1 MPPKKASASDPEERV
16 SPAVG
21 GSPGAAAVGRND
33 HKYTDFILLCQSLM
47 VEENVIERAW
57 RIWESVST
65 FLDEAFAPDVIRKH
79 WGICIFIASVDLDTV
94 SFTLT
99 ELQKKLDMSLADF
112 LQSLK
117 RVDVNVDT
125 VSTKVNSVV
134 EKLETKYFVFSV
146 LYNKFERTCEK
157 IFEEAPQ
164 NKDSSEINSKSM
176 LKICWITFLLA
187 AGKALQM
194 EDNLVLS
201 FQLLLCV
208 LEHFIKFSPP
218 SMLKEP
224 YKTAVSSLNSITPS
238 RPLRRSQSKA
248 IQAIVS
254 PDVDPKVV
262 EILCKENECNV
273 DEVKNIYIRTF
284 LPFMDTIKI
293 SASNAIPEL
302 EEVSR
307 KYEALYL
314 RNKDFDGRLFLEHD
328 KTLEADQE
336 EGSGAER
343 TPKKIDNKDSHL
355 IVPPQTPVRTAMS
368 TIQQLKMILNSAND
382 KPSDTLVKYFNN
394 CTVNP
399 TSDILERVKNLGE
412 EFQRQ
417 FAQAV
422 GKGWAD
428 IGFERYR
435 LGVRLYY
442 RVMES
447 MLKSEEERLSVQNFS
462 KLLNNDAFHIS
473 LLSCAVEVVMTTYGT
488 TWKRGIQQE
497 TCLSFPWILSVFDI
511 KAYEF
516 YKIIESFIKAEQNLT
531 RDMIKHLERCEHR
544 IMESLAWQSG
554 SPLFD
559 VLRQQKEQE
568 EQPEQP
574 EPTINLNQPLQHSHT
589 AADLYLSPIRSPRK
603 RGSNSVHAN
612 PVQGAEIEA
621 ASSGQLHPLAQ
632 AQLQKSQKSTSLS
645 LFYKKVYR
653 LAYLRLNTLCNKLH
667 LLTEYPQLEPVIWTL
682 FQHALQNEYDLMR
695 DRHLDQIMMC
705 SMYAI
710 CKVKNY
716 FQLLFKTIVT
726 AYKDLPNTNQET
738 FKKVLIREGQSDSII
753 GFYNVVFMQ
762 TLKTNILQY
771 ASPRPPTL
779 SPIPHIPRNQ
789 FGFPNSP
796 IRVPVGN
803 IYVSPLKS
811 SYKADGLLSP
821 HKMTPRTRFLVSI
834 GESFGTPE
842 KFQKINQLV
851 NSSDRQLKRAGD
863 MGSVPKPLKRLRFD
877 MDGQDEADGGKHSP
891 GESKLLQQKI
901 AEMTSTRNKM
911 QEQKKKNGNDV
922 VKKEEN

>member
-1 MPPKKASASDPEERV
+1 MKIKI
-16 SPAVG
+16 
-21 GSPGAAAVGRND
+21 N
-33 HKYTDFILLCQSLM
+33 
-47 VEENVIERAW
+47 
-57 RIWESVST
+57 
-65 FLDEAFAPDVIRKH
+65 
-79 WGICIFIASVDLDTV
+79 LDTV

-99 ELQKKLDMSLADF
+99 ELQKKLDMRYVYT
-112 LQSLK
+112 

-134 EKLETKYFVFSV
+134 EKLETKYFVFS
-146 LYNKFERTCEK
+146 
-157 IFEEAPQ
+157 
-164 NKDSSEINSKSM
+164 INH
-176 LKICWITFLLA
+176 LNICIGIASLLIS
-187 AGKALQM
+187 GKALQM

-273 DEVKNIYIRTF
+273 DEV
-284 LPFMDTIKI
+284 
-293 SASNAIPEL
+293 
-302 EEVSR
+302 EVSR

-473 LLSCAVEVVMTTYGT
+473 LLSCAVEVVMTTYARCLCMNLD
-488 TWKRGIQQE
+488 K

-901 AEMTSTRNKM
+901 AEMSKCFQFPFKCIIIISLLIVMLSLQYCTHGFFVPLLSVQLFWVGILSILAFWGFSSAGVCHT
-911 QEQKKKNGNDV
+911 
-922 VKKEEN
+922 

>member
-1 MPPKKASASDPEERV
+1 MFLASFFLVFLCWSLKP
-16 SPAVG
+16 SQSSG
-21 GSPGAAAVGRND
+21 
-33 HKYTDFILLCQSLM
+33 LLP
-47 VEENVIERAW
+47 
-57 RIWESVST
+57 
-65 FLDEAFAPDVIRKH
+65 FLADVIRKH

-146 LYNKFERTCEK
+146 LYNKFESR
-157 IFEEAPQ
+157 
-164 NKDSSEINSKSM
+164 DSSEINSKSM

-293 SASNAIPEL
+293 SASNAIPEVK
-302 EEVSR
+302 VSR

-488 TWKRGIQQE
+488 TCKGIQQE

-821 HKMTPRTRFLVSI
+821 HKMTPRTRITLLPFQ
-834 GESFGTPE
+834 TPE

-901 AEMTSTRNKM
+901 AEMSKCFQFPFKCIIIISLLIVMLSLQYCTHGFFVPLLSVQLFWVGILSILAFWGFSSAGVCHT
-911 QEQKKKNGNDV
+911 
-922 VKKEEN
+922 

>member
-1 MPPKKASASDPEERV
+1 MEGAGRLVGSQQIRE
-16 SPAVG
+16 VG
-21 GSPGAAAVGRND
+21 GHKAMDGLESEDEDLELYPLRDGEPVESGEGGSDGVTEHGARE
-33 HKYTDFILLCQSLM
+33 YTNCR
-47 VEENVIERAW
+47 V
-57 RIWESVST
+57 
-65 FLDEAFAPDVIRKH
+65 LDDLQLVKINH
-79 WGICIFIASVDLDTV
+79 LNICIGIAS
-94 SFTLT
+94 
-99 ELQKKLDMSLADF
+99 
-112 LQSLK
+112 
-117 RVDVNVDT
+117 
-125 VSTKVNSVV
+125 
-134 EKLETKYFVFSV
+134 
-146 LYNKFERTCEK
+146 
-157 IFEEAPQ
+157 
-164 NKDSSEINSKSM
+164 
-176 LKICWITFLLA
+176 LLIS
-187 AGKALQM
+187 GKALQM

-273 DEVKNIYIRTF
+273 DEV
-284 LPFMDTIKI
+284 
-293 SASNAIPEL
+293 
-302 EEVSR
+302 EVSR

-473 LLSCAVEVVMTTYGT
+473 LLSCAVEVVMTTYG
-488 TWKRGIQQE
+488 KRGIQQE

-574 EPTINLNQPLQHSHT
+574 EPTINLNQPLQHS
-589 AADLYLSPIRSPRK
+589 
-603 RGSNSVHAN
+603 SNARQHYFFLICIVC
-612 PVQGAEIEA
+612 
-621 ASSGQLHPLAQ
+621 
-632 AQLQKSQKSTSLS
+632 T
-645 LFYKKVYR
+645 VYR

-901 AEMTSTRNKM
+901 AEMSKCFQFPFKCIIIISLLIVMLSLQYCTHGFFVPLLSVQLFWVGILSILAFWGFSSAGVCHT
-911 QEQKKKNGNDV
+911 
-922 VKKEEN
+922 

>member
-1 MPPKKASASDPEERV
+1 FPI
-16 SPAVG
+16 
-21 GSPGAAAVGRND
+21 
-33 HKYTDFILLCQSLM
+33 Y
-47 VEENVIERAW
+47 
-57 RIWESVST
+57 
-65 FLDEAFAPDVIRKH
+65 
-79 WGICIFIASVDLDTV
+79 LDTV

-99 ELQKKLDMSLADF
+99 ELQKKLDMRYVYT
-112 LQSLK
+112 

-134 EKLETKYFVFSV
+134 EKLETKYFVFS
-146 LYNKFERTCEK
+146 
-157 IFEEAPQ
+157 
-164 NKDSSEINSKSM
+164 INH
-176 LKICWITFLLA
+176 LNICIGIASLLIS
-187 AGKALQM
+187 GKALQM

-488 TWKRGIQQE
+488 TCIQQE

-901 AEMTSTRNKM
+901 AEMSKCFQFPFKCIIIISLLIVMLSLQYCTHGFFVPLLSVQLFWVGILSILAFWGFSSAGVCHT
-911 QEQKKKNGNDV
+911 
-922 VKKEEN
+922 